1 MSALSQL
8 LLLALVVVLAACS
21 SGEREPDPL
30 GSSPPT
36 ESLALADVPTFDMTG
51 RRVSEGSVVDPTDV
65 DAQERLFDEMREGM
79 LPSVELGQ
87 AMSSTTDWR
96 VAEEAA
102 ARLVPQ
108 IPGPMRLN
116 ALRDAE
122 HQLVYR
128 LNSLP
133 ALDLEALDALA
144 EHTQT
149 LAQLGSPEGDD
160 VLRALIRL
168 DGHWDDDQRAGVAQ
182 TAARHLGAAYTAQA
196 ECVGC
201 TVEEALAD
209 MRPRKSE
216 SMVPLLYDVQRVH
229 RELVRISRAGGPA
242 P

>member
-30 GSSPPT
+30 GSSPST

-79 LPSVELGQ
+79 LPSVELSQ